1 MSLQNA
7 YKLVTREDPYH
18 LHKGLGI
25 TCLINFVYRYWLL
38 LSTGT
43 MALNSPEGIASIG
56 LHGLL
61 SISSLMFHLPNNRV
75 KGGPMIYPEMRM
87 HTIIF
92 TLRSVLCCLSY
103 YLGFTNYI
111 RFAIC
116 VATMIAADTVTY
128 LYNDKNQNGSTIRN
142 MPYDTRV
149 TEESRASVKLM
160 NSQMQIG
167 ATLFMFGNI
176 ESAFFPL
183 FAIQM
188 AALLSTL
195 VRKGIISANM
205 WHLIYACSLWMN
217 IALFYKSLS
226 FSYVIIESV
235 GYTLYTTV
243 YFPYRTNKYMNW
255 LSIFTLIAVYEHF
268 CDKCIDGSVVE
279 PYVRWALIMYFMV
292 AQVYKTRGLLF
303 LKD

>member
-1 MSLQNA
+1 
-7 YKLVTREDPYH
+7 
-18 LHKGLGI
+18 
-25 TCLINFVYRYWLL
+25 
-38 LSTGT
+38 
-43 MALNSPEGIASIG
+43 
-56 LHGLL
+56 
-61 SISSLMFHLPNNRV
+61 
-75 KGGPMIYPEMRM
+75 
-87 HTIIF
+87 
-92 TLRSVLCCLSY
+92 
-103 YLGFTNYI
+103 
-111 RFAIC
+111 
-116 VATMIAADTVTY
+116 MIAADTVTY